1 MKLEEATKE
10 ELVWWIKEHS
20 FELRRAM
27 GSFSA
32 DIMLYRMQKRR
43 TFDHAEMR

>member
-27 GSFSA
+27 GSCSA
-32 DIMLYRMQKRR
+32 DIMFYRSKQYNAK
-43 TFDHAEMR
+43 A

>member
-20 FELRRAM
+20 FELRRAL

-32 DIMLYRMQKRR
+32 DIMFYRIRR
-43 TFDHAEMR
+43 PLWAAPGA